1 MDRKMMYKESL
12 REILRE
18 HGAKL
23 DSNVVD
29 GVVEDFIG
37 AANAINDM
45 ADEQSSNADFRTE
58 RIRKLERELKD
69 TKDALDMLR
78 KVVAPTD
85 GLPF

>member
-1 MDRKMMYKESL
+1 MDKKVMYKESL
-12 REILRE
+12 LEILRE
-18 HGAKL
+18 HGVRMAH
-23 DSNVVD
+23 SIAD

-78 KVVAPTD
+78 KVVAPRD